1 MPKPRAGKLETAT
14 ARRRLEVRRKPYY
27 ATISPGIQLGY
38 RRNIGGGSWSVR
50 CIAQGADWIKKIA
63 LADDL
68 EPADGKHVLTYWQ
81 AIDMARALARR
92 QPGADD
98 ANRPVTVGEALDR
111 YQRDLDS
118 RGADAQNANR
128 VRRHLTPTLAT
139 KPVALLTMNDLRHW
153 RDGLVSKGVAPA
165 TINRT
170 RAGLR
175 AALELAASL
184 DDRITNRNA
193 FRSGLKGLPGGK
205 NARRVVLP
213 DADVLRLVEA
223 AYQED
228 RAFGVLVEVLAQ
240 TGARVSQAARLR
252 CADLQADRADPRLL
266 MPTSYKG
273 RGQKEKQHVP
283 VPITAALAA
292 VLVELKGDRAD
303 DAPLLAKSD
312 GSRWLEINKS
322 EHWNLFRTVAERAG
336 FDPDLITSYAL
347 RHSSICRALLN
358 GVPVSVV
365 AKLHDTSSREI
376 EAHYAAYILDVAGDV
391 LSRKGLLR
399 PEAPTGGTIDL
410 APAAE
415 DPVAVLLASTA
426 AMRKR
431 RLPLDSPNWTPL
443 TEVHRFVCEQ
453 TDDRAFRG
461 SGFNRC
467 DG

>member
-1 MPKPRAGKLETAT
+1 MPKPRAAKLETAT
-14 ARRRLEVRRKPYY
+14 ARRRLPARRKPYY
-27 ATISPGIQLGY
+27 TTISPGIALGY
-38 RRNIGGGSWSVR
+38 RRNIGGGSWSAR
-50 CIAQGADWIKKIA
+50 CTGQGADWIKRIG

-81 AIDMARALARR
+81 AIDVARALARR

-139 KPVALLTMNDLRHW
+139 KPVALLTVNDLRHW

-213 DADVLRLVEA
+213 DADVQRIVEA

-240 TGARVSQAARLR
+240 TGARISQAARLT
-252 CADLQADRADPRLL
+252 CGDLQADGPDPRLL

-273 RGQKEKQHVP
+273 RGEKERQQVP
-283 VPITAALAA
+283 VPITASLAA
-292 VLVELKGDRAD
+292 LLDELRRDRPR
-303 DAPLLAKSD
+303 DAPLLLKGD
-312 GSRWLEINKS
+312 GTRWLATNKS
-322 EHWNLFRTVAERAG
+322 EQWTIFREVAESAKL
-336 FDPDLITSYAL
+336 DPDEITCYAL
-347 RHSSICRALLN
+347 RHSSICRALLK

-376 EAHYAAYILDVAGDV
+376 EAHYAAHILDVTGE

-399 PEAPTGGTIDL
+399 PGAPTADNVVT
-410 APAAE
+410 
-415 DPVAVLLASTA
+415 
-426 AMRKR
+426 
-431 RLPLDSPNWTPL
+431 LP
-443 TEVHRFVCEQ
+443 
-453 TDDRAFRG
+453 
-461 SGFNRC
+461 SGWRS
-467 DG
+467 

>member
-1 MPKPRAGKLETAT
+1 MPKPRAAKLETAT
-14 ARRRLEVRRKPYY
+14 ARRRLEVRKKPFWT
-27 ATISPGIQLGY
+27 TISPGIGLGY
-38 RRNIGGGSWSVR
+38 RRNAGPGTWSAR
-50 CIAQGADWIKKIA
+50 STNSDGADWIKRIG

-81 AIDMARALARR
+81 AVDVARALARR

-98 ANRPVTVGEALDR
+98 AKRPVTVSEALDR
-111 YQRDLDS
+111 YQRDLKS

-128 VRRHLTPTLAT
+128 VRKHLTPTLAT
-139 KPVALLTMNDLRHW
+139 KPVALLTMDDLLDW
-153 RDGLVSKGVAPA
+153 RDGLVTKGVAPA

-213 DADVLRLVEA
+213 DADVLRIVEA
-223 AYQED
+223 AYQEN
-228 RAFGVLVEVLAQ
+228 RAFGILIEVLAQ

-273 RGQKEKQHVP
+273 RGQKEKQQQVP
-283 VPITAALAA
+283 APITAILAA
-292 VLVELKGDRAD
+292 LLVELKGDRPD
-303 DAPLLAKSD
+303 DAPLLSKSD
-312 GSRWLEINKS
+312 GSRWLATNKS
-322 EHWNLFRTVAERAG
+322 EQWGIFREVAERAG
-336 FDPDLITSYAL
+336 FDPDVITCYAL

-365 AKLHDTSSREI
+365 ARLHDTSSREI
-376 EAHYAAYILDVAGDV
+376 EAHYAAYILDVAGDA

-399 PEAPTGGTIDL
+399 PEATSADN
-410 APAAE
+410 
-415 DPVAVLLASTA
+415 VV
-426 AMRKR
+426 
-431 RLPLDSPNWTPL
+431 PLSA
-443 TEVHRFVCEQ
+443 HK
-453 TDDRAFRG
+453 G
-461 SGFNRC
+461 
-467 DG
+467 

>member
-1 MPKPRAGKLETAT
+1 MLLLSVLWDISWDTEQMPPRAGKLETAT
-14 ARRRLEVRRKPYY
+14 ARRRLPARRKPYY
-27 ATISPGIQLGY
+27 TTISPGIALGY
-38 RRNIGGGSWSVR
+38 RRNIGGGSWSAR
-50 CIAQGADWIKKIA
+50 CTRQGSDWIKRIG

-128 VRRHLTPTLAT
+128 VRRYLTPTLAT
-139 KPVALLTMNDLRHW
+139 KPVALLTMSDLRHW

-213 DADVLRLVEA
+213 DADVLRIVEA

-240 TGARVSQAARLR
+240 TGARVSQAGRLR
-252 CADLQADRADPRLL
+252 CADLQDDRGDPRLI
-266 MPTSYKG
+266 MPTSYKR
-273 RGQKEKQHVP
+273 RGQKEKQQVP
-283 VPITAALAA
+283 VPVTASLAALLA
-292 VLVELKGDRAD
+292 ELRGDRPA
-303 DAPLLAKSD
+303 DAPLLVKSD
-312 GSRWLEINKS
+312 GTRWLESNKS
-322 EHWNLFRTVAERAG
+322 EHWNVFRAVAERAG
-336 FDPDLITSYAL
+336 FDPDRITAYAL
-347 RHSSICRALLN
+347 RHSSICRALLK

-365 AKLHDTSSREI
+365 ARLHDTSSREI
-376 EAHYAAYILDVAGDV
+376 EAHYAAYILDVAGDA
-391 LSRKGLLR
+391 LARKGLL
-399 PEAPTGGTIDL
+399 PEAPTADNVVVPMPG
-410 APAAE
+410 
-415 DPVAVLLASTA
+415 
-426 AMRKR
+426 R
-431 RLPLDSPNWTPL
+431 RP
-443 TEVHRFVCEQ
+443 
-453 TDDRAFRG
+453 
-461 SGFNRC
+461 
-467 DG
+467 

>member
-1 MPKPRAGKLETAT
+1 
-14 ARRRLEVRRKPYY
+14 VRRY
-27 ATISPGIQLGY
+27 
-38 RRNIGGGSWSVR
+38 
-50 CIAQGADWIKKIA
+50 
-63 LADDL
+63 
-68 EPADGKHVLTYWQ
+68 
-81 AIDMARALARR
+81 
-92 QPGADD
+92 
-98 ANRPVTVGEALDR
+98 
-111 YQRDLDS
+111 
-118 RGADAQNANR
+118 
-128 VRRHLTPTLAT
+128 LTPTLAT
-139 KPVALLTMNDLRHW
+139 KPVALLTMSDLRHW

-213 DADVLRLVEA
+213 DADVLRIIEA

-273 RGQKEKQHVP
+273 RGQKEKQQVP
-283 VPITAALAA
+283 VPISGTLAVRLA
-292 VLVELKGDRAD
+292 ELKGNRPD
-303 DAPLLAKSD
+303 DAPLLVKSD
-312 GSRWLEINKS
+312 GAPWLKINKS
-322 EHWNLFRTVAERAG
+322 EHWNLFRAVATRAG
-336 FDPDLITSYAL
+336 FDPDVITSYAL

-358 GVPVSVV
+358 GIPTAIT

-399 PEAPTGGTIDL
+399 PEAPTADNVVTLPG
-410 APAAE
+410 
-415 DPVAVLLASTA
+415 
-426 AMRKR
+426 R
-431 RLPLDSPNWTPL
+431 RS
-443 TEVHRFVCEQ
+443 
-453 TDDRAFRG
+453 
-461 SGFNRC
+461 
-467 DG
+467 

>member
-1 MPKPRAGKLETAT
+1 MPKPRAAKLETAT
-14 ARRRLEVRRKPYY
+14 ARRRLPARRKPYY
-27 ATISPGIQLGY
+27 TTISPGIALGY
-38 RRNIGGGSWSVR
+38 RRNIGGGSWSAR
-50 CIAQGADWIKKIA
+50 CTSQGADWIKRIG

-81 AIDMARALARR
+81 AIDVARALARR

-98 ANRPVTVGEALDR
+98 ANRPVTVDEALDR

-128 VRRHLTPTLAT
+128 VRRHLTPALAT

-213 DADVLRLVEA
+213 DADVLCIVEA

-228 RAFGVLVEVLAQ
+228 RAFGVLVQVLAE

-273 RGQKEKQHVP
+273 RGQKEKQQVP
-283 VPITAALAA
+283 VPITATLAA
-292 VLVELKGDRAD
+292 LLAELKGDRPD
-303 DAPLLAKSD
+303 DAPLLPKSD

-322 EHWNLFRTVAERAG
+322 EHWNLFRAVAERAG
-336 FDPDLITSYAL
+336 FDPDVITSYAL
-347 RHSSICRALLN
+347 RHSSICRALLS

-376 EAHYAAYILDVAGDV
+376 EAHYTAHILDVTGDV

-399 PEAPTGGTIDL
+399 PEAPTADNVVMLPG
-410 APAAE
+410 
-415 DPVAVLLASTA
+415 
-426 AMRKR
+426 R
-431 RLPLDSPNWTPL
+431 RP
-443 TEVHRFVCEQ
+443 
-453 TDDRAFRG
+453 
-461 SGFNRC
+461 
-467 DG
+467 

>member
-27 ATISPGIQLGY
+27 ATISPAIQLGY

-81 AIDMARALARR
+81 AIDVARALARR

-98 ANRPVTVGEALDR
+98 ANRPVTVSEALDR

-128 VRRHLTPTLAT
+128 VRRHLSATLAT

-153 RDGLVSKGVAPA
+153 RDSLISKGVAPA

-213 DADVLRLVEA
+213 DADVLRLVKA

-228 RAFGVLVEVLAQ
+228 RAFGVVVEVLAQ
-240 TGARVSQAARLR
+240 TGARMSQVARLK
-252 CADLQADRADPRLL
+252 CIDLQADGPEPRLL
-266 MPTSYKG
+266 LPTSYKG
-273 RGQKEKQHVP
+273 RSQKERQQVAVAIP
-283 VPITAALAA
+283 VSLAA
-292 VLVELKGDRAD
+292 RLKELKGSRPS
-303 DAPLLAKSD
+303 DAPLLVKSD
-312 GSRWLEINKS
+312 GTQWQEVNKS
-322 EHWNLFRTVAERAG
+322 DHWSLFRSVAERAG
-336 FDPDLITSYAL
+336 FDPGELSSYCL
-347 RHSSICRALLN
+347 RHSSICRVAAQGFAGFGCGEVARHFGSRDRGALRCLY
-358 GVPVSVV
+358 P
-365 AKLHDTSSREI
+365 
-376 EAHYAAYILDVAGDV
+376 
-391 LSRKGLLR
+391 
-399 PEAPTGGTIDL
+399 
-410 APAAE
+410 
-415 DPVAVLLASTA
+415 
-426 AMRKR
+426 R
-431 RLPLDSPNWTPL
+431 RC
-443 TEVHRFVCEQ
+443 R
-453 TDDRAFRG
+453 
-461 SGFNRC
+461 
-467 DG
+467 

>member
-1 MPKPRAGKLETAT
+1 MFSALADTSWTLRDYDRCRSRAPPSWKLRQLVVAWKYGRSQFG
-14 ARRRLEVRRKPYY
+14 RRSAPASVRV
-27 ATISPGIQLGY
+27 Y
-38 RRNIGGGSWSVR
+38 RRNAGPGTWSVR
-50 CIAQGADWIKKIA
+50 STIKRIG

-81 AIDMARALARR
+81 AIDVARGLARR

-98 ANRPVTVGEALDR
+98 ANRPVTVSEALDR
-111 YQRDLDS
+111 YQGDLDS

-128 VRRHLTPTLAT
+128 VRRHLTQTLAT

-184 DDRITNRNA
+184 DDRIANRNA

-213 DADVLRLVEA
+213 DADVLRLVET
-223 AYQED
+223 AYQEE

-273 RGQKEKQHVP
+273 RGQKEKQQVP

-292 VLVELKGDRAD
+292 LLAELRGDRPD
-303 DAPLLAKSD
+303 DAPLLRKSD

-322 EHWNLFRTVAERAG
+322 EHWNLFRAVAERAG
-336 FDPDLITSYAL
+336 FDPDAITSYAL

-358 GVPVSVV
+358 GVPATIVGRRHIRPRDRG
-365 AKLHDTSSREI
+365 ALQRLH
-376 EAHYAAYILDVAGDV
+376 
-391 LSRKGLLR
+391 
-399 PEAPTGGTIDL
+399 P
-410 APAAE
+410 
-415 DPVAVLLASTA
+415 
-426 AMRKR
+426 R
-431 RLPLDSPNWTPL
+431 R
-443 TEVHRFVCEQ
+443 C
-453 TDDRAFRG
+453 G
-461 SGFNRC
+461 
-467 DG
+467 